1 MFFNRANFAFI
12 ASKLLLLLL
21 SPLLS
26 LNKDDEDFDFGGE
39 GFRRLPEDEDFMLRS
54 LSRRDA
60 RERPLEVVSKL
71 FPLRSGE
78 WILGTRRRE
87 GDVLVLT
94 GDDVVVVMSFGFTTD
109 VLPPLPMNRA
119 RSF

>member
-12 ASKLLLLLL
+12 ASKLLLLL